1 MPDAVSGAHRRAK
14 KSFPK
19 AGGSVKMA
27 PLRMFTIRTL
37 REGRWPI
44 GICAALSVATL
55 LGCPVGWAPVLPLA
69 LLAFVISFFRD
80 PEVNVPADERLIVAP
95 ASGRIVEIK
104 PVGTT
109 TMVAIFLSV
118 FDVHVQRAPIAGRI
132 TGVKYQSGRFLD
144 VRHPDAPVMNEYR
157 LLDLEAADGY
167 RVSVKQIAGL
177 IARRIVGWVD
187 EGATVA
193 RGERI
198 GMIKFG
204 SRVELFVPAGTE
216 IVARVGEPAKG
227 GETVVARRS

>member
-1 MPDAVSGAHRRAK
+1 
-14 KSFPK
+14 
-19 AGGSVKMA
+19 
-27 PLRMFTIRTL
+27 MFTTRTL
-37 REGRWPI
+37 LEGRWPI
-44 GICAALSVATL
+44 GICAALSVATVL
-55 LGCPVGWAPVLPLA
+55 WCPVGWAPLPPLA

-80 PEVNVPADERLIVAP
+80 PEVRVPADDKLIVAP

-104 PVGTT
+104 PVGAT

-132 TGVKYQSGRFLD
+132 TGVKYETGRFLD
-144 VRHPDAPVMNEYR
+144 VRRPEASVMNEYR
-157 LLDLEAADGY
+157 LVDMEAADGY

-177 IARRIVGWVD
+177 IARRIVGWVG

-193 RGERI
+193 KGERI

-216 IVARVGEPAKG
+216 VVVQVGQHAKG
-227 GETVVARRS
+227 GETVIARRG